1 MSMSSADAVETAPP
15 RTRRG
20 SRLGRAWRRGALMG
34 AAALLTVDAA
44 IAQIGRGYS
53 GRSDGEI
60 EYVDNEEAMRIL
72 SAFGNCYAQH
82 STTRAL
88 ELIGTDPGTHE
99 EAETYRRLFRSG
111 SQNCLGDA
119 TELTMPVAFVRGA
132 IAEGLL
138 ERNIALPATLV
149 RAAPAP
155 GVEVRRLSEA
165 ARCYAVGHGAE
176 ILAMLATPASGQR
189 QMAALR
195 PMVDGFFNCLP
206 ASARNRRLDATPLR
220 YLLAEALLRLPAS
233 APAGTR

>member
-1 MSMSSADAVETAPP
+1 MSMSSVEAVETVAP
-15 RTRRG
+15 RSHCG
-20 SRLGRAWRRGALMG
+20 SRLGRMWRRGALIG
-34 AAALLTVDAA
+34 ATALLTVDAA

-88 ELIGTDPGTHE
+88 ELIGTDPGSRE
-99 EAETYRRLFRSG
+99 EAETYRRLFRT
-111 SQNCLGDA
+111 QNLNCLGEA
-119 TELTMPVAFVRGA
+119 TELTMPVAYVRGA

-138 ERNIALPATLV
+138 ERNTVLPANLV

-155 GVEVRRLSEA
+155 GVEVRKLSEA
-165 ARCYAVGHGAE
+165 ARCYAVGHGAQ
-176 ILAMLATPASGQR
+176 IRAMLATPASGER

-206 ASARNRRLDATPLR
+206 ASARNRRLDATQLR
-220 YLLAEALLRLPAS
+220 YVLAEALLRLPAT
-233 APAGTR
+233 APAGAR